1 MCLLVKMLAVLAM
14 LWLDF
19 SVAQYSLYITEE
31 HLQSYYTD
39 TEYAE
44 LVQGEFMLLYIL
56 YVYTCTCTG
65 FIRSV
70 TFLRTAWT

>member
-1 MCLLVKMLAVLAM
+1 MYLLVKVLAVLAM

-44 LVQGEFMLLYIL
+44 LVQGEFMLLLLCCIHYI
-56 YVYTCTCTG
+56 C
-65 FIRSV
+65 I
-70 TFLRTAWT
+70 